1 MDADTGYGLWPLVII
16 NSALFV
22 VFAASFFHPR
32 TARDWRAMGAFTAF
46 LVALF
51 TEMYGIPLTVYLL
64 SGWLGSK
71 VPALQA
77 THSGGHLFNDLI
89 GWGGDPHLSPF
100 HLASYMFI
108 GGGFWLIA
116 AAWRVLHDAARTG
129 TLATTG
135 PYARVR
141 HPQYD
146 GFLLIMIGFLLQWP
160 TIPTLVMFPILVL
173 VYTRL
178 ARAEEREVAARF
190 GDAWHDYATRTPG
203 FVPRPWHSSP
213 PARGGRPAERADAA
227 PPGEATVTT
236 APATTTRP
244 GPDPDRLS
252 RGGRG
257 SAVAVGRRL
266 VLAEPRRLAAGALA
280 VGLALMLVLLFQGL
294 WTGVRA

>member
-1 MDADTGYGLWPLVII
+1 MDTGDGYGLWPLVVV
-16 NSALFV
+16 NTALFA

-32 TARDWRAMGAFTAF
+32 TGRDWRAMSAYTAF

-64 SGWLGSK
+64 SGWLGAK

-77 THSGGHLFNDLI
+77 THAGGHLWNDLI
-89 GWGGDPHLSPF
+89 GWTGDPHMSPF
-100 HLASYMFI
+100 HLASYAFI

-116 AAWRVLHDAARTG
+116 VGWQKLHDAARTG

-178 ARAEEREVAARF
+178 ARTEEREVAARF
-190 GDAWHDYATRTPG
+190 GDAWRDYAVATPA
-203 FVPRPWHSSP
+203 FIPHLRL
-213 PARGGRPAERADAA
+213 
-227 PPGEATVTT
+227 T
-236 APATTTRP
+236 APA
-244 GPDPDRLS
+244 
-252 RGGRG
+252 G
-257 SAVAVGRRL
+257 SSRRL
-266 VLAEPRRLAAGALA
+266 R
-280 VGLALMLVLLFQGL
+280 
-294 WTGVRA
+294 